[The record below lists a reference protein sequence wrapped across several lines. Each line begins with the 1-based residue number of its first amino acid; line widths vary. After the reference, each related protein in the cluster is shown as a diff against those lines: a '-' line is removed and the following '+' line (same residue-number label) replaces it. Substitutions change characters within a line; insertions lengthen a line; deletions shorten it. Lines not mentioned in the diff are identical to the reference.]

1 MAFDFDVIVIGTG
14 FGATVA
20 ATKLALEKGKK
31 NILMLERGV
40 WWFTPERPMPKFVTN
55 PPPNNPQKFQ
65 YWPRPDH
72 AKGVFD
78 LLGVVRTNLDVV
90 EGLRDL
96 GGGRPEPLYRFN
108 SFDEIDILTAS
119 GVGGGSLIY
128 SNVSIA
134 PYFDPATNRYPVMDN
149 WPLKLTQ
156 ADYDAAIAWMAGNR
170 GRSAN
175 VVTRFPMP
183 MSRYPDVAALLK
195 TNPSLYLGRS
205 RWLKDASERLPANS
219 AQLKQ
224 LHSWAPLDLQ
234 VMDYD
239 ANTANSDPAKFA
251 YCERQGRCFL
261 GCLPGARHTLNKTL
275 VNDAV
280 GHNLVNGANA
290 PVQLRSMADVDHLEP
305 LNGGGYKVV
314 YKDLNQDGHEVAVTA
329 PVVILAAGCLGTNKL
344 LLASQE
350 FFKFSNHLG
359 RHFSSNGDAAGFVH
373 FPGGNPLGYN
383 IYATRGPINTSHVMY
398 SDGNLFINTED
409 CGIPPMTASL
419 VKTAIDVFSN
429 VTARDPFFASLQT
442 LWKFAFSAESPIP
455 DPSDPKSFETEAE
468 MLQNTFFFNLQGN
481 DQARGKFSLD
491 DGDLKLDFENGPLSN
506 DPVFKKIDE
515 LMAAM
520 AQAMGGNYLRF
531 PFWARNAGGFL
542 NNDFTAERKMIS
554 VHPLGG
560 CVMGNSAA
568 DGVVDKLGRVF
579 NATPGAGNPVYDG
592 LYVMD
597 ASIVPGP
604 LAANPTLTIVALALK
619 VAGNIH

>member
-1 MAFDFDVIVIGTG
+1 MPFDFDVVIIGTG

-20 ATKLALEKGKK
+20 ATKLALAKGKK

-40 WWFTPERPMPKFVTN
+40 WWFTPERPMPRFVTN

-78 LLGVVRTNLDVV
+78 LLGYVRTNLSAV
-90 EGLRDL
+90 EAFRDL
-96 GGGRPEPLYRFN
+96 QDDRPEPLYRFN

-128 SNVSIA
+128 SNVSVA

-149 WPLKLTQ
+149 WPLKLTP
-156 ADYDAAIAWMAGNR
+156 ADYDAAVQWMAENR
-170 GRSAN
+170 GKTAN
-175 VVTRFPMP
+175 VVTKFPMP
-183 MSRYPDVAALLK
+183 MTRYPDIGKILK
-195 TNPSLYLGRS
+195 DNPSLYLGRS
-205 RWLKDASERLPANS
+205 RWLKDASERLPANA
-219 AQLKQ
+219 AQLQQ

-234 VMDYD
+234 VLEYD
-239 ANTANSDPAKFA
+239 VNTSSKPEQFA

-275 VNDAV
+275 VNDQR
-280 GHNLVNGANA
+280 NLLNPPNA
-290 PVQLRSMADVDHLEP
+290 PVQLRSMADVDHIEP
-305 LNGGGYKVV
+305 NPGGGYRVV
-314 YKDLNQDGHEVAVTA
+314 YNDLNQDGKEVAVTA

-344 LLASQE
+344 LLASQD

-359 RHFSSNGDAAGFVH
+359 RRFSTNGDSAGFVH
-373 FPGGNPLGYN
+373 FPNGNPLGYN
-383 IYATRGPINTSHVMY
+383 IYTTRGPINTAHVMY
-398 SDGNLFINTED
+398 SDGQLLINAED
-409 CGIPPMTASL
+409 CGIPPMLASS
-419 VKTAIDVFSN
+419 VKTAIEVFSG

-442 LWKFAFSAESPIP
+442 LWKFAFSAKSPIP
-455 DPSDPKSFETEAE
+455 DPTDPESFETEAE

-491 DGDLKLDFENGPLSN
+491 GDDLKLSFENGPLGN
-506 DPVFKKIDE
+506 DPVFKKIDD

-520 AQAMGGNYLRF
+520 SQAMGGKYIRF

-542 NNDFTAERKMIS
+542 NNDFTPERKMIS

-568 DGVVDKLGRVF
+568 DGVVDSKGRVF
-579 NATPGAGNPVYDG
+579 NTTPGAASPVYDG

-619 VAGNIH
+619 VAESIH